1 MSTAYPIHPFAQ
13 IFPQMTGEEWDAF
26 LADVHEHGVRQPIV
40 LYEGKVL
47 DGRHR
52 LQAVQE
58 IAEKWGRALSVEF
71 TAFDGTAAEAMALV
85 YSLNMARR
93 HLSVGQRACLGAEIK
108 ERLPIRPGNPNR
120 DDEGRFTICGKN
132 ATNGEDRN
140 LPARDIAGKIVHVSG
155 RSIDRAAQLKAEAP
169 DLYESVRSGEMPLT
183 VAANQ
188 LAVRNGTQTKAQAV
202 AAVVSEVLTATGV
215 AEITPEKLEKIGRVV
230 ANETTNIH
238 VSDDSYEWHTPA
250 PILEAARALMGGIDL
265 DPASSNAAQETVQA
279 ESFYTKAQNGLQQP
293 WAGRVFLN
301 PPYSMPLVQ
310 EFSLRCHTAYQAG
323 DITEAVLLINNATE
337 TRYFQTLAACYPVCF
352 PAGRLAFVDPDG
364 EELAGRQG
372 QAIFYLGRRQDEFIR
387 LFAPFGVV
395 VRRAA

>member
-108 ERLPIRPGNPNR
+108 ERLPNRWGGNR
-120 DDEGRFTICGKN
+120 QEDKGQDGRISILTG
-132 ATNGEDRN
+132 TN
-140 LPARDIAGKIVHVSG
+140 RDIAGSIVHVSG
-155 RSIDRAAQLKAEAP
+155 RSIDRAAHLKAEAP

-250 PILEAARALMGGIDL
+250 PILEAARAD
-265 DPASSNAAQETVQA
+265 
-279 ESFYTKAQNGLQQP
+279 
-293 WAGRVFLN
+293 GRDR
-301 PPYSMPLVQ
+301 P
-310 EFSLRCHTAYQAG
+310 
-323 DITEAVLLINNATE
+323 
-337 TRYFQTLAACYPVCF
+337 
-352 PAGRLAFVDPDG
+352 
-364 EELAGRQG
+364 
-372 QAIFYLGRRQDEFIR
+372 
-387 LFAPFGVV
+387 
-395 VRRAA
+395 